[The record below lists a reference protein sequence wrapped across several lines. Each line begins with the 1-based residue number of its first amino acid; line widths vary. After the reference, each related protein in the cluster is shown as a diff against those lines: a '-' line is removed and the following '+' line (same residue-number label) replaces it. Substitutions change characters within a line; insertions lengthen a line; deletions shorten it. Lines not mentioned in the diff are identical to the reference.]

1 MAKRMLFPINDRNEM
16 IKRVHI
22 KLIVF
27 LFVVVSL
34 TYIGSVFKGYYS
46 LAEEIVSKPGN
57 FTLYHDTITVIF
69 IGDSWASYH
78 SQYDQHLKTSIETT
92 INKPTKVISKG
103 IVGAKTKTIYI
114 KMDDYSLAG
123 TKALI
128 DSSPDYAIIS
138 AGINDAVAKMG
149 TDNYCHHYN
158 LIIKKLL
165 SAGIK
170 PIILDMPQ
178 VDYRAVYQRESIIA
192 QLRHR
197 ISSWYTGAPLWTFDN
212 YRSAL
217 RALIRQDKIKKHLI
231 YIPASEWN
239 PEGYADSRMLYKE
252 DHVHL
257 NEKGYL
263 LLDSCISS
271 YIYHDMMTT
280 HDSQ

>member
-1 MAKRMLFPINDRNEM
+1 MRKNRILWTSISFFIIICILYTGYSFERYYPPADEITTQNTKKTRKGDS
-16 IKRVHI
+16 
-22 KLIVF
+22 LI
-27 LFVVVSL
+27 
-34 TYIGSVFKGYYS
+34 
-46 LAEEIVSKPGN
+46 
-57 FTLYHDTITVIF
+57 VIF

-78 SQYDQHLKTSIETT
+78 SQYDQYLKSRIE
-92 INKPTKVISKG
+92 IKVNKPTKVISKG

-114 KMDDYSLAG
+114 KMHDYSLAG

-138 AGINDAVAKMG
+138 TGINDAVAKMG
-149 TDNYCHHYN
+149 TENYCYHYN
-158 LIIKKLL
+158 LIIKELL

-178 VDYRAVYQRESIIA
+178 VDYRTVYQRESIIA
-192 QLRHR
+192 QIRHR

-212 YRSAL
+212 YQSAL
-217 RALIRQDKIKKHLI
+217 RALIRLDKIKKHLI

-271 YIYHDMMTT
+271 YIYHDMITT